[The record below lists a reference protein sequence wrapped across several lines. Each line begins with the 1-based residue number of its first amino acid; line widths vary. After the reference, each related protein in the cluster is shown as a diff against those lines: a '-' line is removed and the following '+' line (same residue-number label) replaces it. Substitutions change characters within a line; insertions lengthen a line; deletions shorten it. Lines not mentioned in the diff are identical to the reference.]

1 MKATIHSQ
9 FISRSL
15 VETCT
20 VEDFLKPEK
29 VTSTFPFDPTIV
41 LLSTFVHVPIEE
53 ENEVMRKK
61 HKNNLININGMII
74 TELDF
79 LDKLNQYI
87 KKKKHLND
95 LGHICVYHEV
105 NHIHLCNDLKKDSYY
120 DAQFFLENRINL
132 YHIIHLLFSL
142 DLFIIC
148 TLFNY
153 N

>member
-1 MKATIHSQ
+1 MGYSVMKATIHSQ

-41 LLSTFVHVPIEE
+41 LSSTFVHVPIEE

-61 HKNNLININGMII
+61 HKNNLLNINGMII

-87 KKKKHLND
+87 KKKKTF
-95 LGHICVYHEV
+95 
-105 NHIHLCNDLKKDSYY
+105 K
-120 DAQFFLENRINL
+120 
-132 YHIIHLLFSL
+132 
-142 DLFIIC
+142 
-148 TLFNY
+148 
-153 N
+153 